1 MNWPGKS
8 SVFFVTVFALVLTG
22 LFAGAARAAAPGD
35 RSGEEF
41 AFFYPSFPTEGGPY
55 VVAASFWDASSSD
68 TTYTGEA
75 DSLFVVFNE
84 PVDDTSIDLADFEF
98 TGFEA
103 TDYVR
108 TDAVTGRMVVLSGIT
123 NMTVGSDS
131 VRVVWNSLGGTDAYL
146 AKDITPVPVTSGPI
160 LLEAVLD
167 NAWDSGTLAEL
178 APNDQT
184 LVLTFDHPVA
194 VVDATNIFRTTPEL
208 SAAGVTLLK
217 ATQGRYVTVTRTAG
231 NLRMMYPGVSKVWLT
246 ENDIRWSAWV
256 AGTGQNLMAQKVETD
271 NGGPVLIASY
281 YNDKD
286 TGDPADD
293 EVWLTFTEPIEPASL
308 DAPVN
313 QYDLSGGWG
322 AGSFGNDA
330 TQRLQPQSADYAN
343 CIVVQNPS
351 SVAVPSDGD
360 EIRVAGPFPLRDYQT
375 LPGDQR
381 AARTTRGVGITRAAY
396 FDRGTDTATDD
407 ELHLWFSQALN
418 LGNVNYLDF
427 ELYPE
432 ITDFW
437 SQITFTME
445 NDALGH
451 VVVSGIQN
459 VTALAGARLPNG
471 ELVKIVGSG
480 SVDGL
485 ETPLQ
490 GCDGVSLIPIY
501 DDSQPARLRLTEIPN
516 LTYKRF
522 DNGTGADTAFLA
534 WRETSAVDDADQY
547 FLFFTNQTTP
557 LDDQFI
563 QNWRNNALAVGNL
576 LPVTINSGVTRCAVN
591 IDTFQVTTD
600 NHPIAWGDQV
610 RFMIVPATYWGIMA
624 DGDGA
629 AVLKFDT
636 EIVAGPVCPPHD
648 FDDEDDDMI
657 HVIATY
663 DEATETYTHSIFG
676 DIDAAPCGTQIY
688 IFDGP
693 DPFADNE
700 LGHGPINPNGSFA
713 PVVLDTTV
721 VDPMDVDPLYVFAW
735 EDGAFSTAVPIL
747 NDRVLPVLFLVDG
760 AIANADRFDPPQ
772 IYKLADYVNILL
784 MANDQIGDPAAPD
797 TALSDL
803 LDITAD
809 FTQLDNRT
817 TLPSSLGSHPVN
829 AVPLVSMGADEVDN
843 DGDWVADDVTIDL
856 DTDGVMDFPEPYF
869 DENGNGVFDPG
880 ETFVDKDDDDLCD
893 CVGGLGDDYDLNLDS
908 ADPDEHGFYEV
919 RLLASGDADRY
930 NDVVKGFQLLD
941 PVTDPNGQTSF
952 GDMHD
957 LPVLFDVHDT
967 YLDQTTQYDEA
978 SAPFTCEVDEVPPT
992 VAKVNELYSLGT
1004 FTEASVATDNLIL
1017 PTDPTYYL
1025 ARYFNF
1031 TMETPSD
1038 DDVLFAVT
1046 QIRKSGGVWENLL
1059 LDPSGSNGVADF
1071 DDDRDG
1077 VEKAGGGGQDVNG
1090 IDDDEDGVIDN
1101 EGEGTDLL
1109 DAEVVDA
1116 AQDSTADANAAGG
1129 DGIYI
1134 LTDWTDNDND
1144 AFFIF
1149 EPYFD
1154 PDGGTGSS
1162 AVLQKVVWF
1171 NVDERTD
1178 NDIDDDF
1185 DGFVDDASG
1194 HGPAEVETYTA
1205 SADDN
1210 EDGIVD
1216 GQAVAVMLSAGRV
1229 FAVADSAYTGDIYVA
1244 APQVEGAQPG
1254 DSDNDIREL
1263 TEFVTP
1269 AYDVID
1275 PNGILADGA
1284 LPGLPWGDD
1293 AAFNEFTWF
1302 DAHANTNVDFWHIAQ
1317 LAFDEIP
1324 DGTQEYQL
1332 RSVAYDQAG
1341 NANANYSVP
1350 ITFTVDVSAP
1360 ELALTECPT
1369 GGYPADFVD
1378 VSATMP
1384 GMQVY
1389 DTGIY
1394 TLTTQ
1399 DDLDAVSATFQYR
1412 YSYDE
1417 GATWTP
1423 DWTTLA
1429 TDVSRPFTT
1438 EWTPPTIP
1446 LTPPDATVLVELRA
1460 FGEDEFGNVQ
1470 DPDSA
1475 CVAQLEVIDGMA
1487 PWTWFT
1493 MIHETENTG
1502 HMNVGDMP
1510 SPYYYRDT
1518 IGPLHVPRGPAI
1530 DIWALFSPGE
1540 GLASTYDHDVI
1551 RVVFEMSL
1559 AGSGVWTPFATVT
1572 GHVDPDDHTIDLTIP
1587 VAVTLETE
1595 ALETGTYDI
1604 RVFSCD
1610 LEGNNCTPADE
1621 APTVQYDI
1629 AKITVV
1635 EEGLRAYIQPVHR
1648 LDCELDQHEPGMYDL
1663 FAINWIHDYDLDHV
1677 LFQYY
1682 TDADGDGID
1691 NDGNSWFDIATDDD
1705 VSADPRGDVVLHRGM
1720 AMLDTL
1726 SGWVAFRCDSA
1737 TYHDSLEVFIDYD
1750 RDGYSEK
1757 DPIILDVDGDYVFDW
1772 DDGDDEVIVGDFGE
1786 IVSKGEFALT
1796 CFAEDEFHTG
1806 VGFYDPTEWIY
1817 RDNHASGQPTGTL
1830 NNWAV
1835 TWDATGLGE
1844 GDYLVRAVATDVM
1857 FAVDD
1862 TVSSP
1867 SVIPVESVRV
1877 DPDAPAAVIATVTT
1891 PDATEQTALN
1901 DLYFDATIKWVK
1913 ICATTDATDIDHIK
1927 IQFRIPG
1934 HATFGDWL
1942 DLDLNDDEDFYADI
1956 DGTPG
1961 LTAEDEIFL
1970 DTGTVPYVWD
1980 AGDLPLYLGANGVLD
1995 AETMTT
2001 PPALIPHMA
2010 YFVEAAPADVDTL
2023 LEEDGVGNPDDDND
2037 GMDNEDQFGA
2047 NDWYGPYCIYFPV
2060 PNLGLIS
2067 DTNIEFRA
2075 VATDQACNEDPNP
2088 AVTRFMFG
2096 ETDAPETDVVWAKLG
2111 DGSEFDVLPLIS
2123 DGSDVTE
2130 LGADEIADPVTMLVT
2145 SEDETAITQVD
2156 LKYRKVGECYGLDEW
2171 NNPWHSM
2178 SADGFTVPPAPDQ
2191 NYDYLFT
2198 VDLGALEA
2206 DQGYGVYE
2214 FYPEAQDNEGNLTPP
2229 PVNPY
2234 RFKIMTNSALLGP
2247 LADDEAAPG
2256 DELWFDATLAVP
2268 ADDAMITFLYA
2279 ERVLDEAID
2288 ATRITPDP
2296 DHATF
2301 QTTSLAHG
2309 MVGPSAA
2316 ILTLNGTA
2324 GTYYADAAGLI
2335 ASGQP
2340 GDWTYDAG
2348 ASAIEFAVRPDP
2360 TDVILVSYNISGWST
2375 ISTDD
2380 DAPYTG
2386 AWDQP
2391 SGGVPTPY
2399 DDDTDAYDVIAVL
2412 TLGSGECALTESAAS
2427 EGMLVH
2433 LVDESAPRMWLYGLG
2448 LCNADPL
2455 TYWPGNPSFD
2465 TVAGLTEWKLSGIEH
2480 EMFVTSE
2487 EDVAAIDL
2495 VLTGAF
2501 TGATETRVPMAQVL
2515 TETLPMTF
2523 TLYESDFPEVM
2534 YGFENV
2540 GLQIMGGIYPMTEI
2554 QPGVWQV
2561 SGVAVPVGTETEYAF
2576 AIDQDGND
2584 WDNYIADPRNQKVAG
2599 APPAPYS
2606 SVKLPDAGFWYASGF
2621 DFGEE
2626 TAVWKVRAEATDA
2639 TGNVGVTH
2647 DYTFVY
2653 DPVAPTIDAVTA
2665 TSLRFNEDED
2675 VTVNAT
2681 ITDPVPADFDVITVK
2696 QVRFQYS
2703 PNYMVSDRERYERV
2717 WLDFGTC
2724 VDNDPTDGWSMTG
2737 SIPDPEHDGFDND
2750 GDGIWDEPDEDEAT
2764 SDMAF
2769 RVIAMDDGHNY
2780 GTPYELAFI
2789 LDSSEP
2795 AALLTS
2801 PIDGAVYPY
2810 KDASGNGITIPLA
2823 AEITETQGDIAY
2835 VLFQYDAG
2843 DGWED
2848 VDITPED
2855 GGDHPWDGTEPYA
2868 VDFLT
2873 TNYLDETDTYV
2884 RFRAVAVDGAGNQ
2897 DGDPIEVLVVVNDIT
2912 GPTAF
2917 PIWARTSGDGC
2928 EYMHLTDPH
2937 VAVRGHDA
2945 RIKGT
2950 AIDPSGRENLATVTV
2965 QYQLGGAGTWTDIA
2979 VVPSDAFVTAGYN
2992 EFTVGWE
2999 AVWDVTLLAE
3009 GTYNIR
3015 AIAADLDSNADP
3027 DPIVATLKVD
3037 HTPPA
3042 VRYEAI
3048 SGLYEGFAPY
3058 AAYQDDGTTGTSNA
3072 LTPDPGTGDLTFF
3085 VLTTADDV
3093 HDIALQWHQ
3102 EGTDDLGEWN
3112 AFGENSAFDYE
3123 PNLDFAYNGTTYHVW
3138 QLHIDDFVDYCANFG
3153 ISGVMELR
3161 ALATDYAGNA
3171 NILHDADNPWTTW
3184 TIDIDD
3190 PAGESLT
3197 NNLTDNQVESGQP
3210 VHLNAVMTDATTDVD
3225 VVRFEYS
3232 EDGITWTVMDP
3243 DPATEEIEAVLI
3255 TGENIDTE
3263 HSRWLAEIDWTTPY
3277 PLTHDTE
3284 YQVRAVFYDTAG
3296 NQGTYNGDT
3305 VTVEDNIKPD
3315 LTKVWAIPAVVS
3327 EASGRSDQYEGEC
3340 YPRPGVFIDK
3350 NGNQHY
3356 NCLVDVAL
3364 DLGAMAD
3371 SSGIDPVLVDGVCQT
3386 GTVGDAM
3393 ATWPRYVDEVVL
3405 GGELIPMLARTVTL
3419 VGRTQIDDDGL
3430 MKVEFWAVNA
3440 AGDRIL
3446 IATDE
3451 CPPAYTQ
3458 NQYFWHI
3465 YWNTLETDEHG
3476 DPKYPDGTYTLVPI
3490 AYDTE
3495 GNVED
3500 WPAVLS
3506 AEAATVVVDNTA
3518 PTGIADANAAT
3529 EEIETA
3535 ITIERNDVFQMFAR
3549 TETETEDDILTFYTK
3564 RAADLNMDPSWTVVP
3579 EVEGLDASDQNPDET
3594 RPYVFDW
3601 DLDKMDEPFPLE
3613 DPVVG
3618 VPYHFVAPASD
3629 ILNNAETPRE
3639 AFAADHYVTFTV
3651 VDTRAPVATITK
3663 IQRVTGNT
3671 TEIELPHL
3679 QSPIYARDLAYMKAK
3694 ILGLDNDTERV
3705 EFMYALSGQAQPTLI
3720 DGDVVRDPSEP
3731 YTWRI
3736 SGWDLSPLAGQ
3747 TLEVFAVGTDDVGNT
3762 DFSPATGRPIAGPVF
3777 TLVVDYTAPEVT
3789 VVRPVDGMKECR
3801 DDVDNEIYQL
3811 LFSTLDVDIDPET
3824 ISWCYKLS
3832 RHTPEENN
3840 WLTIS
3845 TDILFDAGTGVYAGN
3860 WDLRLD
3866 TFTMVASDLYDV
3878 RLRVT
3883 DYAGNELEVI
3893 AAQNVVIDTT
3903 DPWGEMTR
3911 VVLNGV
3917 DYYPTMNIDISS
3929 GDVIGLWA
3937 TGHDL
3942 TDPEQGKPLHTGIS
3956 QVIFQ
3961 AGTCVGDDTTR
3972 VWRDLGFWQPPTGTI
3987 YEEVTATIDWNSS
4000 GMGEG
4005 NYDVR
4010 AVFVDDECNTYETA
4024 TIALRISDIEPPRAR
4039 IAAIQPWRI
4048 PHGDDPT
4055 TFADIYGY
4063 SYSDETIAEVQF
4075 QYSTDGET
4083 WIPFGLAQDPTSGDA
4098 HDPEL
4103 CNLWYSQ
4110 IDLRTFSLG
4119 QNVWLRAVATDEMGN
4134 QDEAAPILATTLVRL
4149 EDGTLNLVPGDL
4161 GAVQNPVFEMMGY
4174 TEPEELIVS
4183 VTMPDADQVPLVMW
4197 TWPMPEHEGGGAECL
4212 EMTRMIDN
4220 PRVWRGDLH
4229 LPETDCGAI
4238 TIYANALQDGQIDL
4252 HSTTAWSYE
4261 VDRDLGT
4268 NGTVMAAGY
4277 PSADDEGYLYA
4288 TGNFP
4293 AASGGIQGCFMI
4305 APSTPPTT
4313 SADQARFM
4321 TILDQTCYFMA
4332 MIEDYEE
4339 HDINPN
4345 YWPTMSIEYDDSA
4358 LLAACGGDV
4367 EKAAEME
4374 QYLTVRE
4381 ANWNEWDGEWSGEAI
4396 THITVDPVANKVTFM
4411 CQEVCYLR
4419 PFFALF
4425 VPKWDAPVRVRSFTP
4440 ASPDPNRWNVT
4451 DRDPVV
4457 VVDLNSIGAESIDC
4471 STIEVWIDGN
4481 LVASRN
4487 WVQGGGS
4494 LDVQSKDGDGTLY
4507 QVIYCHSTDREWR
4520 LAPGAPHTLNVMYKT
4535 NGVDEWVGLPAT
4547 APGATFY
4554 VDAAPPTVELHSG
4567 FAANPALH
4575 NADGYILPGAEH
4587 MLNVKLYD
4595 SGSGVLVEP
4604 MRLSDGQD
4612 EMGIKYDLWVVDH
4625 EDDQWGVDE
4634 YEERILLHTG
4644 TASEVVPFIA
4654 PPVYDSEG
4662 TYCLAD
4668 SSILSIPTVAGG
4680 HLIADGDILELV
4692 LYTKKHVEEWV
4703 DRMSDCDG
4711 VVIWQWDGYGEMPAD
4726 SLAWLYLDC
4735 YVDNNLGLHVYEQG
4749 ILDWTGNVGAEFAEY
4764 RFVVDMGGPQAMLVS
4779 PANGITDPGEVF
4791 CFELS
4796 AVDGG
4801 SGVNTAD
4808 VTLADAHGAPVEL
4821 TNVVLNN
4828 GKLTGCTVE
4837 ALPLGTYSLTVVTTD
4852 RVGNT
4857 TTTSYTIGAESR
4869 TLGVTEAYLGP
4880 NPVNPSLETAT
4891 IFFTLSRASN
4901 VTVKVYDFAGD
4912 FVSTVVNNQAFE
4924 AGTGA
4929 VSWAG
4934 DAADG
4939 SALANGAYMIR
4950 VEAFDGA
4957 GHQATT
4963 VKAVIW
4969 RE

>member
-55 VVAASFWDASSSD
+55 VVAASFWDASASD
-68 TTYTGEA
+68 TTYSGEA

-84 PVDDTSIDLADFEF
+84 PVDDTTIDIADFEF
-98 TGFEA
+98 TGFTA
-103 TDYVR
+103 TTYVR
-108 TDAVTGRMVVLSGIT
+108 TDGVTGRMVVLTDIT
-123 NMTVGSDS
+123 NMTVGTDS
-131 VRVVWNSLGGTDAYL
+131 VRVVWNSVTGTDTYL
-146 AKDITPVPVTSGPI
+146 QKDITPVPVTSGPI

-167 NAWDSGTLAEL
+167 NGWDVTNIVDL
-178 APNDQT
+178 APNDQS
-184 LVLTFDHPVA
+184 LRLTFDHPVT

-231 NLRMMYPGVSKVWLT
+231 NLRMMYPGISKVWLT
-246 ENDIRWSAWV
+246 ENDIRWSAWA

-271 NGGPVLIASY
+271 NSGPVLMAAY
-281 YNDKD
+281 YNDKG
-286 TGDPADD
+286 TGDAADD
-293 EVWLTFTEPIEPASL
+293 EVWLTFTEPIEPGSL
-308 DAPVN
+308 GAPVN
-313 QYDLSGGWG
+313 QYELFGTW
-322 AGSFGNDA
+322 ATNFGNDA

-343 CIVVQNPS
+343 VIVVQNPS
-351 SVAVPSDGD
+351 LGALPVDG
-360 EIRVAGPFPLRDYQT
+360 ESLRVETSSYPLYDYQT
-375 LPGDQR
+375 VNGLQR
-381 AARTTRGVGITRAAY
+381 TARTTRGVGITRAAY
-396 FDRGTDTATDD
+396 FDRGTDSAADD
-407 ELHLWFSQALN
+407 ELHLWFSQPLDLSDVTA
-418 LGNVNYLDF
+418 YDF
-427 ELYPE
+427 EIYPD
-432 ITDFW
+432 IADFW
-437 SQITFTME
+437 TQVTFTSE

-451 VVVSGIQN
+451 VVVSGINN

-471 ELVKIVGSG
+471 HLINIDAADSF
-480 SVDGL
+480 DGT
-485 ETPLQ
+485 ETAGQ
-490 GCDGVSLIPIY
+490 GADSASAIPIF
-501 DDSQPARLRLTEIPN
+501 DDSQPARIRLTEIPE
-516 LTYKRF
+516 LTYKRY
-522 DNGTGADTAFLA
+522 DDGTGADTAFIA
-534 WRETSAVDDADQY
+534 WRETSARDDSDQF
-547 FLFFTNQTTP
+547 FLFFTNQATP

-600 NHPIAWGDQV
+600 NHLIQHGDQI
-610 RFMIVPATYWGIMA
+610 RFMIVPATYWGVMA
-624 DGDGA
+624 DGDGD
-629 AVLKFDT
+629 AVLKFET
-636 EIVAGPVCPPHD
+636 EIIAGPVCPPHD
-648 FDDEDDDMI
+648 FDEDDDDMI

-663 DEATETYTHSIFG
+663 DEETETYTHSIFG

-688 IFDGP
+688 VFDGP

-700 LGHGPINPNGSFA
+700 LGHGPINSNGSFA

-721 VDPMDVDPLYVFAW
+721 VDPMEVDPFYVFAW
-735 EDGAFSTAVPIL
+735 DDGAFSVGVPIL
-747 NDRVLPVLFLVDG
+747 NDRVLPVFYLADDV
-760 AIANADRFDPPQ
+760 IPNADRFDPPQ

-784 MANDQIGDPAAPD
+784 QANDQVGDPAAPD

-803 LDITAD
+803 LAITAD
-809 FTQLDNRT
+809 FTHLDDRT
-817 TLPSSLGSHPVN
+817 TLPSSLGSHPVD
-829 AVPLVSMGADEVDN
+829 AVPLVSMGSDEVDN
-843 DGDWVADDVTIDL
+843 DGDWVADDATIDL

-880 ETFVDKDDDDLCD
+880 ETFVDRDGDDLCD
-893 CVGGLGDDYDLNLDS
+893 CVGGTGDDYDLNLDS

-919 RLLASGDADRY
+919 RLLASGDEDRY

-952 GDMHD
+952 GEMFD
-957 LPVLFDVHDT
+957 LPVLFDVHDV
-967 YLDQTTQYDEA
+967 YLDQTTEYTETE
-978 SAPFTCEVDEVPPT
+978 APFLCEVDEVPPT
-992 VAKVNELYSLGT
+992 VAKVNDLYSLGT
-1004 FTEASVATDNLIL
+1004 YTEASVPTDNLIL
-1017 PTDPTYYL
+1017 PTDPTYHL

-1031 TMETPSD
+1031 KMETPSD

-1046 QIRKSGGVWENLL
+1046 QIRKTGGIWRNLL
-1059 LDPSGSNGVADF
+1059 LDPAGANGVDEF

-1077 VEKAGGGGQDVNG
+1077 VLKVGGGGQDANG

-1116 AQDSTADANAAGG
+1116 VQDSTADANADGG

-1134 LTDWTDNDND
+1134 LTDWRDNDND

-1162 AVLQKVVWF
+1162 AVLQKVAWF

-1185 DGFVDDASG
+1185 DGYVDDASG
-1194 HGPAEVETYTA
+1194 HGAAEVETYTA

-1216 GQAVAVMLSAGRV
+1216 GEAVAVTMAPNRL
-1229 FAVADSAYTGDIYVA
+1229 FAVADSAYGGDIYVA
-1244 APQVEGAQPG
+1244 APEVEGGNPA
-1254 DSDNDIREL
+1254 DVENDIRGL

-1275 PNGILADGA
+1275 PNGILADGT

-1293 AAFNEFTWF
+1293 QPATAFTWF
-1302 DAHANTNVDFWHIAQ
+1302 DAHNNTNIDFWHIAQ
-1317 LAFDEIP
+1317 LAFGEIP

-1332 RSVAYDQAG
+1332 RAVAYDQAG
-1341 NANANYSVP
+1341 NVNADYAVP

-1360 ELALTECPT
+1360 ELALTGCPT
-1369 GGYPADFVD
+1369 GDYPADFVD
-1378 VSATMP
+1378 VSATMD

-1389 DTGIY
+1389 DTGTY

-1399 DDLDAVSATFQYR
+1399 DDLDAVAATFQYR

-1417 GATWTP
+1417 GATWSP

-1475 CVAQLEVIDGMA
+1475 CVAQLTVIDGMA

-1493 MIHETENTG
+1493 LIYETENTG

-1510 SPYYYRDT
+1510 NPYYYRDV

-1604 RVFSCD
+1604 RVYACD

-1635 EEGLRAYIQPVHR
+1635 EEGLRAYIQPVR
-1648 LDCELDQHEPGMYDL
+1648 VLDCEEDQHETGMYDL

-1677 LFQYY
+1677 LFQFYAD
-1682 TDADGDGID
+1682 TDGDGVD
-1691 NDGNSWFDIATDDD
+1691 NDGNLWFDIATDDD
-1705 VSADPRGDVVLHRGM
+1705 TSADPRGDVVLRRGP

-1726 SGWVAFRCDSA
+1726 TGWVAFRCDSA

-1750 RDGYSEK
+1750 EDGYSEK
-1757 DPIILDVDGDYVFDW
+1757 DPVILDVDGNYVYDAET
-1772 DDGDDEVIVGDFGE
+1772 DVVVVGDADE
-1786 IVSKGEFALT
+1786 IIAEGVYALT

-1806 VGFYDPTEWIY
+1806 AGFFDPTEWIY
-1817 RDNHASGQPTGTL
+1817 RDNHASGQPSGTL

-1835 TWDATGLGE
+1835 TWDATGLSE
-1844 GDYLVRAVATDVM
+1844 GDYLVRAVATDVT

-1867 SVIPVESVRV
+1867 SVIPVESVRI
-1877 DPDAPAAVIATVTT
+1877 DPDPPAAVIATVTT
-1891 PDATEQTALN
+1891 PDAVEQAAID

-1913 ICATTDATDIDHIK
+1913 VCATTDATDIDHIK

-1934 HATFGDWL
+1934 HVTFGNWL

-1956 DGTPG
+1956 DGIPG
-1961 LTAEDEIFL
+1961 LSAEDEIFL

-1980 AGDLPLYLGANGVLD
+1980 AGDTPLYLGANGVLD
-1995 AETMTT
+1995 AEGMTT
-2001 PPALIPHMA
+2001 PPALTPHMA
-2010 YFVEAAPADVDTL
+2010 FFVEAAPADVDTL
-2023 LEEDGVGNPDDDND
+2023 LEENGVGPADDDHD
-2037 GMDNEDQFGA
+2037 GMDNEDQFGP

-2075 VATDQACNEDPNP
+2075 VATDQSCNTDPNP

-2111 DGSEFDVLPLIS
+2111 DGTEFDVLPLIS
-2123 DGSDVTE
+2123 DGTDVTH
-2130 LGADEIADPVTMLVT
+2130 LTLDDIADPVTMLVT

-2156 LKYRKVGECYGLDEW
+2156 LKFRKASECYGLDEW
-2171 NNPWHSM
+2171 ENPWISM
-2178 SADGFTVPPAPDQ
+2178 SAEGFTVPPAPDQ

-2206 DQGYGVYE
+2206 EYGYGVYE
-2214 FYPEAQDNEGNLTPP
+2214 FYPEAQDNEGNVTPP

-2234 RFKIMTNSALLGP
+2234 QFKIMTNYASLEP
-2247 LADDEAAPG
+2247 LSDDEAAPG
-2256 DELWFDATLAVP
+2256 DELWFDATLAEP
-2268 ADDAMITFLYA
+2268 ADDAMVTFMYA
-2279 ERVLDEAID
+2279 ERLLDEVID

-2301 QTTSLAHG
+2301 QTPELEESLNE
-2309 MVGPSAA
+2309 PAA
-2316 ILTLNGTA
+2316 AVLTLNGTP
-2324 GTYYADAAGLI
+2324 GTYFADVAALI

-2340 GDWTYDAG
+2340 GDWTYDGTAN
-2348 ASAIEFAVRPDP
+2348 AIEFAVRPEA
-2360 TDVILVSYNISGWST
+2360 TDEILISYNISGWDT

-2399 DDDTDAYDVIAVL
+2399 NPNTDAYDVIAVL
-2412 TLGSGECALTESAAS
+2412 TIGSGECALTEAAAS
-2427 EGMLVH
+2427 EGILVH
-2433 LVDESAPRMWLYGLG
+2433 LVDEEAPDMWLYGLG

-2455 TYWPGNPSFD
+2455 DYWPGNPSFD
-2465 TVAGLTEWKLSGIEH
+2465 SVAGLTEWKLSGIEH
-2480 EMFVTSE
+2480 EMFVTTDD
-2487 EDVAAIDL
+2487 DVTSVD
-2495 VLTGAF
+2495 VVVTGPF
-2501 TGATETRVPMAQVL
+2501 NGATETRIPMTQVL
-2515 TETLPMTF
+2515 TDALPMTF
-2523 TLYESDFPEVM
+2523 TMYESDFPDVM

-2540 GLQIMGGIYPMTEI
+2540 GLSIMGDVYPMTEVL
-2554 QPGVWQV
+2554 PGVWQV
-2561 SGVAVPVGTETEYAF
+2561 SGIAVPVGEETQYAF

-2584 WDNYIADPRNQKVAG
+2584 WDDYIPDPRNQREVEE
-2599 APPAPYS
+2599 PAPLPVYYS
-2606 SVKLPDAGFWYASGF
+2606 SVKLPPAGFWFVSGF
-2621 DFGEE
+2621 DFGDE
-2626 TAVWKVRAEATDA
+2626 TAVWKVRAEATDG
-2639 TGNVGVTH
+2639 TGNVGVTR
-2647 DYTFVY
+2647 DYSFVY

-2665 TSLRFNEDED
+2665 TSLRFNENEQ
-2675 VTVNAT
+2675 VTVHAT
-2681 ITDPVPADFDVITVK
+2681 ITDPVPATFDVITVK
-2696 QVRFQYS
+2696 HAWFQYS
-2703 PNYMVSDRERYERV
+2703 PNFTVGDRDRYERV
-2717 WLDFGTC
+2717 WLDFGNAFDT
-2724 VDNDPTDGWSMTG
+2724 DPTDGWSMTG
-2737 SIPDPEHDGFDND
+2737 YIPDPEHDGFDND
-2750 GDGIWDEPDEDEAT
+2750 GDGIWDEPDESEPT
-2764 SDMAF
+2764 SAMAF

-2780 GTPYELAFI
+2780 GTPYELEFT
-2789 LDSSEP
+2789 LDSMEP

-2810 KDASGNGITIPLA
+2810 HDADGNGITIPLT
-2823 AEITETQGDIAY
+2823 AEITETEADIAY
-2835 VLFQYDAG
+2835 VQFQFDAG
-2843 DGWED
+2843 DGWQN

-2855 GGDHPWDGTEPYA
+2855 GSDHPWDGTEPYA

-2873 TNYLDETDTYV
+2873 TNYLDEEDTYV
-2884 RFRAVAVDGAGNQ
+2884 RFRAVAVDMAGNE
-2897 DGDPIEVLVVVNDIT
+2897 DGDAIEVLVVINDVT

-2917 PIWARTSGDGC
+2917 PIWARTSGAA

-2965 QYQLGGAGTWTDIA
+2965 QYQLDGTSTWTDIA
-2979 VVPSDAFVTAGYN
+2979 IVPSDEFVTDGFN
-2992 EFTVGWE
+2992 DFTVGWE
-2999 AVWDVTLLAE
+2999 VVWDVTLLAE
-3009 GTYNIR
+3009 GTYHIR
-3015 AIAADLDSNADP
+3015 AIAADLDGNADP
-3027 DPIVATLKVD
+3027 DPIQATLRVD
-3037 HTPPA
+3037 HTPPP
-3042 VRYEAI
+3042 VRYEEIA
-3048 SGLYEGFAPY
+3048 GLYAGFAPH
-3058 AAYQDDGTTGTSNA
+3058 AAYEDDGTSGTSNA
-3072 LTPDPGTGDLTFF
+3072 LTPDPETEDLTFF
-3085 VLTTADDV
+3085 VLTSADDV
-3093 HDIALQWHQ
+3093 HDIVLQWHQ
-3102 EGTDDLGEWN
+3102 EGTHDLGQWED
-3112 AFGENSAFDYE
+3112 FGELAAFDYE
-3123 PNLDFAYNGTTYHVW
+3123 PNLDFSYGGTTYHVW
-3138 QLHIDDFVDYCANFG
+3138 QLHVDNFVDYCTGFG

-3161 ALATDYAGNA
+3161 ALATDYAHNQ

-3184 TIDIDD
+3184 TIDIDN
-3190 PAGESLT
+3190 PVGESLT
-3197 NNLTDNQVESGQP
+3197 DNLTDHQVESGQP
-3210 VHLNAVMTDATTDVD
+3210 VHLNGVFTDATTDVD

-3232 EDGITWTVMDP
+3232 ADGVDWTVIDP
-3243 DPATEEIEAVLI
+3243 DPATAEIEAVLI
-3255 TGENIDTE
+3255 TGENVDTE
-3263 HSRWLAEIDWTTPY
+3263 HCRWLAEIDWYTPY
-3277 PLTHDTE
+3277 PLVQDTQ
-3284 YQVRAVFYDTAG
+3284 YHVRAVFYDTAG
-3296 NQGTYNGDT
+3296 NEGTYNGDD

-3315 LTKVWAIPAVVS
+3315 LTKIWAIPAVVS
-3327 EASGRSDQYEGEC
+3327 LVSGRQDGEEC
-3340 YPRPGVFIDK
+3340 VPRPGVFIDK
-3350 NGNQHY
+3350 NENGRY
-3356 NCLVDVAL
+3356 DILTDVAI
-3364 DLGAMAD
+3364 DLGAMYD
-3371 SSGIDPVLVDGVCQT
+3371 SSGVVPVLEDTLTAT
-3386 GTVGDAM
+3386 GTLGDAM

-3405 GGELIPMLARTVTL
+3405 GGEIIPMLARTVTL
-3419 VGRTQIDDDGL
+3419 VGRTQIDDTGL

-3446 IATDE
+3446 IGTDE
-3451 CPPAYTQ
+3451 CPPAYTA
-3458 NQYFWHI
+3458 NQYFWHVD
-3465 YWNTLETDEHG
+3465 WNTLETDAYG

-3490 AYDTE
+3490 AYDLE

-3500 WPAVLS
+3500 WPVVLS
-3506 AEAATVVVDNTA
+3506 AEASTVIVDNTA

-3529 EEIETA
+3529 EEVETA

-3549 TETETEDDILTFYTK
+3549 TATETEDDILTFYTK
-3564 RAADLNMDPSWTVVP
+3564 RAADLNMDASWTVVP
-3579 EVEGLDASDQNPDET
+3579 EDEGLDASDQNPDET

-3629 ILNNAETPRE
+3629 ILNNAETALE

-3651 VDTRAPVATITK
+3651 VDTRAPVATITE

-3671 TEIELPHL
+3671 TVIELPHM

-3694 ILGLDNDTERV
+3694 ILELDNDTEKV
-3705 EFMYALSGQAQPTLI
+3705 EFMYALPGQTQPTLI
-3720 DGDVVRDPSEP
+3720 DADVVRDPDEP
-3731 YTWRI
+3731 YTWRL

-3747 TLEVFAVGTDDVGNT
+3747 TLEVFAVATDDVGNA
-3762 DFSPATGRPIAGPVF
+3762 DFNPTTGRPIAGPVF
-3777 TLVVDYTAPEVT
+3777 TLIVDYTAPEVT
-3789 VVRPVDGMKECR
+3789 VIRPVDGMKECR
-3801 DDVDNEIYQL
+3801 DDVANEVYQL

-3832 RHTPEENN
+3832 RHTPEEEN
-3840 WLTIS
+3840 WQPIF

-3860 WDLRLD
+3860 WDLHVD
-3866 TFTMVASDLYDV
+3866 TETLLASDLYDV

-3883 DYAGNELEVI
+3883 DYAGNPIELI

-3917 DYYPTMNIDISS
+3917 DYYPTMDIDISA

-3942 TDPEQGKPLHTGIS
+3942 TAAEQGKPLHTGIS

-3961 AGTCVGDDTTR
+3961 AAACVIEGEPT
-3972 VWRDLGFWQPPTGTI
+3972 WRDLGFWQPPTGTI
-3987 YEEVTATIDWNSS
+3987 YEEVTATIDWNTS

-4005 NYDVR
+4005 DYWVR
-4010 AVFVDDECNTYETA
+4010 AVFVDDECNAYESG
-4024 TIALRISDIEPPRAR
+4024 TITLSIFDIEPPRAR

-4048 PHGDDPT
+4048 PHGDDQT
-4055 TFADIYGY
+4055 TFADIYAY
-4063 SYSDETIAEVQF
+4063 SYSDDEIAEVQF

-4083 WIPFGLAQDPTSGDA
+4083 WIPFGLAQDPSWGDL
-4098 HDPEL
+4098 DDSEL

-4110 IDLRTFSLG
+4110 IDLRTFAIG
-4119 QNVWLRAVATDEMGN
+4119 QNVWLRAVAKDEMEN
-4134 QDEAAPILATTLVRL
+4134 QDAAAPILATTLVRL

-4161 GAVQNPVFEMMGY
+4161 GEVADPEFVMMGY
-4174 TEPEELIVS
+4174 TYPEELVVS
-4183 VTMPDADQVPLVMW
+4183 VTMTHADQVPLVMW

-4212 EMTRMIDN
+4212 EMKRMIDN
-4220 PRVWRGDLH
+4220 PLVWRGDLH
-4229 LPETDCGAI
+4229 LPETDCGPV
-4238 TIYANALQDGQIDL
+4238 TIYANALVDGQIDL

-4268 NGTVMAAGY
+4268 NGTVTAIGY
-4277 PSADDEGYLYA
+4277 PSADDEGWLHA

-4293 AASGGIQGCFMI
+4293 DASGGIEGCFMI
-4305 APSTPPTT
+4305 APSVPPTM

-4321 TILDQTCYFMA
+4321 TMLDRTCYFMA

-4345 YWPTMSIEYDDSA
+4345 YWPTMSIEYDEAA
-4358 LLAACGGDV
+4358 LIAACDGDV
-4367 EKAAEME
+4367 AKAAEME

-4381 ANWNEWDGEWSGEAI
+4381 ANWYEWNGEWSGTAI
-4396 THITVDPVANKVTFM
+4396 THVTVDPVANKVTFM
-4411 CQEVCYLR
+4411 CKEVCYLR

-4425 VPKWDAPVRVRSFTP
+4425 VPAWDAPVRVISFTP
-4440 ASPDPNRWNVT
+4440 SSPDPNRWNVT
-4451 DRDPVV
+4451 DRDPIIA
-4457 VVDLNSIGAESIDC
+4457 VDLNSIGAEDIDRDE
-4471 STIEVWIDGN
+4471 IEVWIDGN
-4481 LVASRN
+4481 LVATN
-4487 WVQGGGS
+4487 YWHEGTDGW
-4494 LDVQSKDGDGTLY
+4494 LDVMAKDEEGLMYRVVWHHPTN
-4507 QVIYCHSTDREWR
+4507 REWR
-4520 LAPGAPHTLNVMYKT
+4520 LGPGAHTLNVMYKT
-4535 NGVDEWVGLPAT
+4535 TGVDEWINLPAN

-4554 VDAAPPTVELHSG
+4554 VDAAPPTIELHSG

-4575 NADGYILPGAEH
+4575 NADGYILPGTSH
-4587 MLNVKLYD
+4587 MLGVRLYD
-4595 SGSGVLVEP
+4595 AGSGVLVEP

-4644 TASEVVPFIA
+4644 TASEIVPFVE

-4668 SSILSIPTVAGG
+4668 ESILSIPTVAGG
-4680 HLIADGDILELV
+4680 HLIADGDILEVV

-4703 DRMSDCDG
+4703 DSWEGCDG
-4711 VVIWQWDGYGEMPAD
+4711 GLIWQWDIMHEMPPDTIA
-4726 SLAWLYLDC
+4726 SIYWDC
-4735 YVDNNLGLHVYEQG
+4735 YVDNNIGLHVYEQG
-4749 ILDWTGNVGAEFAEY
+4749 ILDWAGNVGAEFAEY
-4764 RFVVDMGGPQAMLVS
+4764 RFVVDMAGPQPTLVS
-4779 PANGITDPGEVF
+4779 PANGITDPGVPF
-4791 CFELS
+4791 CFEL
-4796 AVDGG
+4796 AVADGG

-4808 VTLADAHGAPVEL
+4808 VKLIDGDGSEIEL
-4821 TNVVLNN
+4821 TNVILNN
-4828 GKLTGCTVE
+4828 GKLTGCTLE
-4837 ALPLGTYSLTVVTTD
+4837 ALPLGTYTLTVTTTD

-4857 TTTSYTIGAESR
+4857 TTTSYTIIAESR

-4880 NPVNPSLETAT
+4880 NPVNPSLAPAT
-4891 IFFTLSRASN
+4891 LFFTLSRASH

-4912 FVSTVVNNQAFE
+4912 FVSTLVSNQAFD
-4924 AGTGA
+4924 AGNVTIP
-4929 VSWAG
+4929 WAG
-4934 DAADG
+4934 EAEDG

-4957 GHQATT
+4957 ARQATT